1 MSLDIGAAITEGVER
16 LRSRDGLVLV
26 GAFLVVGVL
35 SSVAGQSLLVGFA
48 EASLELAQSPDAPPG
63 TDIGTLR
70 EQVDQVRENAPLA
83 VEISAGLAFGL
94 VFLLGILAEALR
106 IVAVRVFYTVA
117 GDSPADLRENLVFAT
132 VNGFLGGIVVYVLIG
147 IGLIFLILPGIFLAL
162 ALFFVRQEI
171 AIEDRNFVDAMAES
185 WTLTRGNRLNLFAL
199 VLILGIIFA
208 VVQVLPAVVVGITGS
223 NVGGTVVGA
232 IITPVVAVFGIAA
245 TTRAYAQLKA
255 EDESG
260 EPAEP
265 DEEETVGALGPD
277 DLPEP

>member
-1 MSLDIGAAITEGVER
+1 MSLDIGAAVSEGVRR

-26 GAFLVVGVL
+26 GAFLIVGVL
-35 SSVAGQSLLVGFA
+35 SSVAGQSLLLGFA
-48 EASLELAQSPDAPPG
+48 EASLDLAQSPDAPPG
-63 TDIGTLR
+63 TDVETLR
-70 EQVDQVRENAPLA
+70 EQVSQVRESTPLA
-83 VEISAGLAFGL
+83 VEISAGVAFGL

-106 IVAVRVFYTVA
+106 IVAIRIFYTAA
-117 GDSPADLRENLVFAT
+117 GNSPADLRENLAFAT

-199 VLILGIIFA
+199 VLILGIVFA
-208 VVQVLPAVVVGITGS
+208 ISQVFPTLVAGITGS
-223 NVGGTVVGA
+223 DAGGTVVGS
-232 IITPVVAVFGIAA
+232 IITPIVTVFGVAA

-255 EDESG
+255 EDSN
-260 EPAEP
+260 EP
-265 DEEETVGALGPD
+265 DGADEPEPVGALGPD